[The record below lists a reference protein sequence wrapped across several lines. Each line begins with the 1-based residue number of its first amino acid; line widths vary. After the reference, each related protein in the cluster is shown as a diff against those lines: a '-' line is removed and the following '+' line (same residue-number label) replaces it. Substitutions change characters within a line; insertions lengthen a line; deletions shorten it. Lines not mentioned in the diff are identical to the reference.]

1 MNFPRTFTPDESPT
15 FSLHVAEIS
24 ICSKQLSP
32 DSLMRGNL
40 YECKEQVDGKTVFC
54 FVLGLLNESKDNIF
68 FGASRV
74 ICTIWTLNEYISP
87 LLLLSKTTM
96 RSKKAIG
103 DTELMKRLEIDEPKF
118 RDMVQA
124 SEALFA
130 NWLNDSQN

>member
-1 MNFPRTFTPDESPT
+1 
-15 FSLHVAEIS
+15 
-24 ICSKQLSP
+24 
-32 DSLMRGNL
+32 
-40 YECKEQVDGKTVFC
+40 
-54 FVLGLLNESKDNIF
+54 
-68 FGASRV
+68 
-74 ICTIWTLNEYISP
+74 
-87 LLLLSKTTM
+87 M